1 MRISTWLGAGI
12 ALLLGNTASSQQ
24 LKLGKNPYT
33 VQKSA
38 VLELNS
44 DNQGLLLV
52 RLSDTIAINTLTP
65 PDGMVIFFTPTKQ
78 LMVRS
83 NGSWQ
88 PLTGGTI
95 INNLNGLTASAQT
108 FATGT
113 TGTDFNISSSG
124 TIHTFNLPDASASA
138 RGLLTTGA
146 QIIAGAKT
154 FSSPLTLIGVQTGT
168 NTTADSLLTITS
180 GLVRKLPMSTFV
192 TTGSF
197 WALGGNSVTTIKN
210 FGTIDNNHLPF
221 ITNNTERMR
230 ISNTGNVGIG
240 TTSFDP
246 TNPEKLL
253 VQAGITTSY
262 NLIEGHGKINSYL
275 QFNIQNDSSGSSSSS
290 DLVATANNGDESV
303 NYVDMGINSSGYGTP
318 NIVGGANNAYL
329 YSTGNNFIIGNGSAS
344 RALVLFTGGLTTSNE
359 RMRIDGSGHV
369 GIGTTSPTADLHL
382 AAGTTSA
389 NTAPLKFTSGN
400 NLSTA
405 EDGAVEYDGTNY
417 FVSVGTVRYTLAKT
431 LTATSNL
438 NFPITGPGSS
448 STLTI
453 TVTGAADGDVVSV
466 GVPNAAA
473 SAGGICFT
481 AYVSAA
487 NTVTVKLNNYNLLA
501 SVDPNPAVF
510 RVTVIKY

>member
-1 MRISTWLGAGI
+1 
-12 ALLLGNTASSQQ
+12 
-24 LKLGKNPYT
+24 
-33 VQKSA
+33 
-38 VLELNS
+38 
-44 DNQGLLLV
+44 
-52 RLSDTIAINTLTP
+52 
-65 PDGMVIFFTPTKQ
+65 
-78 LMVRS
+78 
-83 NGSWQ
+83 
-88 PLTGGTI
+88 
-95 INNLNGLTASAQT
+95 
-108 FATGT
+108 
-113 TGTDFNISSSG
+113 
-124 TIHTFNLPDASASA
+124 
-138 RGLLTTGA
+138 
-146 QIIAGAKT
+146 
-154 FSSPLTLIGVQTGT
+154 
-168 NTTADSLLTITS
+168 
-180 GLVRKLPMSTFV
+180 
-192 TTGSF
+192 
-197 WALGGNSVTTIKN
+197 
-210 FGTIDNNHLPF
+210 
-221 ITNNTERMR
+221 
-230 ISNTGNVGIG
+230 
-240 TTSFDP
+240 
-246 TNPEKLL
+246 
-253 VQAGITTSY
+253 
-262 NLIEGHGKINSYL
+262 
-275 QFNIQNDSSGSSSSS
+275 
-290 DLVATANNGDESV
+290 
-303 NYVDMGINSSGYGTP
+303 
-318 NIVGGANNAYL
+318 
-329 YSTGNNFIIGNGSAS
+329 
-344 RALVLFTGGLTTSNE
+344 
-359 RMRIDGSGHV
+359 MRIDGSGHV